1 MNEKEV
7 QAATFI
13 EKSVSGTWRDFTASH
28 DKLIIEAIKQ
38 AKGIVTLTEE
48 RIESIRQKV
57 SLKLNPALDNMSQFY
72 SDYREQMNAQLSAF
86 VREELKKLIDLHMGE
101 AGFQADEKNL
111 EPLEPRNNVKEL
123 SQMVRTVV
131 KDELKDQLSKF
142 EKSTKLEL
150 SKVVG

>member
-1 MNEKEV
+1 
-7 QAATFI
+7 
-13 EKSVSGTWRDFTASH
+13 
-28 DKLIIEAIKQ
+28 
-38 AKGIVTLTEE
+38 
-48 RIESIRQKV
+48 
-57 SLKLNPALDNMSQFY
+57 
-72 SDYREQMNAQLSAF
+72 MNAQLSAF

-131 KDELKDQLSKF
+131 KDELKDQLSNF